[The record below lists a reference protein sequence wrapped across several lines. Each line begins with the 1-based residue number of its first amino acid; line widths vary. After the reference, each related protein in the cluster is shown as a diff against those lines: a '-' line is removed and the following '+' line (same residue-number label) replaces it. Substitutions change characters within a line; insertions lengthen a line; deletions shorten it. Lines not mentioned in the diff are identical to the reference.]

1 MGEVPA
7 RGPSSAEIKLN
18 DIKVPKEK
26 RREQALI
33 FVRGLIEKWDF
44 DPAELYDPEY
54 ICTRAREL
62 ENR

>member
-1 MGEVPA
+1 MSEAPA

-26 RREQALI
+26 RREQALNFI
-33 FVRGLIEKWDF
+33 GKLIDEWDF
-44 DPAELYDPEY
+44 KPDELYDPEY